1 MCCTR
6 HLLVCRGN
14 FFFQSLP
21 LVLAVPVEENK
32 IARKL
37 CLKLGYALER
47 LGLLESVFFI
57 WPEQQNN
64 YDRFLYVSNTELCC
78 GAEVVIFGWTCY
90 ERTATA
96 SFITVLRYRYS
107 SLNKIGPLLKER
119 T

>member
-1 MCCTR
+1 MIIGQVQVKVSIYKNSLPDISLHVCCTR

-64 YDRFLYVSNTELCC
+64 YDRFLYVSNT
-78 GAEVVIFGWTCY
+78 
-90 ERTATA
+90 
-96 SFITVLRYRYS
+96 
-107 SLNKIGPLLKER
+107 
-119 T
+119 